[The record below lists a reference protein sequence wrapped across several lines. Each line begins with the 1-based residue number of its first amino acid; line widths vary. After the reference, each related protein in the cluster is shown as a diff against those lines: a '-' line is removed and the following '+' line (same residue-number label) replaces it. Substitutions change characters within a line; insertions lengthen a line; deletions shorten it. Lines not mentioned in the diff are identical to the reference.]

1 MKGGEGIGK
10 EGKGGT
16 KEDLFF
22 FFPSISR
29 LSLIPYGSFHCTQLE
44 LLFWKILHKNVAWL
58 VQIPRSIS
66 VFCTHLTHL
75 TLVLYLRGFPQCFLL
90 CSRKLIGSSPHEVS
104 LRKADYTCW
113 ERLEKETCSSALSQC
128 LCLTWEQF
136 PRQER
141 RVWEKRRINWC
152 FHMTEPL
159 THVDIW
165 QSHEQLTHL
174 TVPWA
179 NVCPVA
185 CSLSSNFPLF
195 LFSSPFL
202 YGLSFFM
209 AVPLP
214 PSTKATPLSSNWR
227 RDFNHVIIRVGWS
240 QTAKLALS
248 LQLHCDPGESGSTG
262 LVWMSLKTCLT
273 WREMAHF
280 VMIVFLVHKG
290 S

>member
-1 MKGGEGIGK
+1 MLHG
-10 EGKGGT
+10 
-16 KEDLFF
+16 LFR
-22 FFPSISR
+22 FPIIFRSFV
-29 LSLIPYGSFHCTQLE
+29 LIWH
-44 LLFWKILHKNVAWL
+44 ILHSSYTWEAF
-58 VQIPRSIS
+58 RM
-66 VFCTHLTHL
+66 
-75 TLVLYLRGFPQCFLL
+75 YFLP
-90 CSRKLIGSSPHEVS
+90 CSWKLIGSSPHEVS
-104 LRKADYTCW
+104 LCKADYMCW
-113 ERLEKETCSSALSQC
+113 ERSEKETSSSALSWC
-128 LCLTWEQF
+128 LYVWVKSSFLD
-136 PRQER
+136 R
-141 RVWEKRRINWC
+141 RDESEEKRRINWC

-165 QSHEQLTHL
+165 QSHEQLPHL

-179 NVCPVA
+179 NACPVA

-202 YGLSFFM
+202 FGLSFLM

-214 PSTKATPLSSNWR
+214 SSTEATPLSSNWR
-227 RDFNHVIIRVGWS
+227 SDFNHVIIRVGWS